1 MVIFLHSAFLR
12 PHLQYTLSNFEPSSA
27 TKTWINCNKI
37 NGVPPLHG
45 RNLST
50 CTVKRGC
57 RSWAYSA
64 WRRDGFGGTQQQPA
78 PADREITEKTNSSL
92 MVAGGQ
98 ETLSL
103 SWGSDISE
111 VLFHQ
116 ITVRVEQ
123 VAQKYC
129 AVSILRDLQGQTGQ
143 NSEQSHLTLELK
155 LLWARGWT
163 RHIPSISQ
171 WFLWNYKA
179 VKKPTN

>member
-1 MVIFLHSAFLR
+1 MR

-27 TKTWINCNKI
+27 TKTQINSNKI

-50 CTVKRGC
+50 CAVKRGC
-57 RSWAYSA
+57 RSWAYSV

-78 PADREITEKTNSSL
+78 RADREITEKINSSV

-98 ETLSL
+98 ETSSL
-103 SWGSDISE
+103 SWGSDISKT
-111 VLFHQ
+111 LFHWNHNK
-116 ITVRVEQ
+116 RVEQ

-129 AVSILRDLQGQTGQ
+129 AVSILRDLQCQTGQ
-143 NSEQSHLTLELK
+143 NSEQSHLTLVLK
-155 LLWARGWT
+155 LFWARGWI
-163 RHIPSISQ
+163 RQILWISQ

-179 VKKPTN
+179 VKKSTN